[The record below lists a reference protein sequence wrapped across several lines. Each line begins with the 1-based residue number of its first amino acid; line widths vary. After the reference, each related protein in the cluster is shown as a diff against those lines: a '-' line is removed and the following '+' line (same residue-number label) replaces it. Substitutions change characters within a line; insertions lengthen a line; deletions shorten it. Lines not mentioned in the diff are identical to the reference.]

1 MTVQLTNYL
10 KILSGLEQIKNMPK
24 NSKELFHKHS
34 ICGMK
39 FYSAESVDRFL
50 ILLEKELRNK

>member
-1 MTVQLTNYL
+1 MNCLV
-10 KILSGLEQIKNMPK
+10 ILFGLGQIRNMSK
-24 NSKELFHKHS
+24 NSKELFHKYS

-50 ILLEKELRNK
+50 IILEKELKNK